1 MVHKSASLLK
11 QKKTRTKGKTRQAM
25 PLPFLLAIILCICSL
40 IFVVWSRIQVTQLG
54 YQLSQASQEQ
64 EQLLQKNSQ
73 LKIEEASLKTLE
85 RIEDVALNQLSLQKP
100 EPSQRVIMP

>member
-1 MVHKSASLLK
+1 
-11 QKKTRTKGKTRQAM
+11 M
-25 PLPFLLAIILCICSL
+25 PLPFFMVIILCMCSL

-54 YQLSQASQEQ
+54 YQVSQASQEQ

-73 LKIEEASLKTLE
+73 LKIEEATLKTLE
-85 RIEDVALNQLSLQKP
+85 RIEDLALNQLELQKP

>member
-1 MVHKSASLLK
+1 MVKRSASLLK
-11 QKKTRTKGKTRQAM
+11 QKKTRMRGKTRQTM
-25 PLPFLLAIILCICSL
+25 PLPFLMVIILCICSL

-64 EQLLQKNSQ
+64 EQLLQKNNQ
-73 LKIEEASLKTLE
+73 LKIEEATLKTLE
-85 RIEDVALNQLSLQKP
+85 RIEDVALNQLELQKP